1 MVMIRLCGHGS
12 HKHIM
17 KKRDY
22 ILKKRGEE
30 YRYGWKCKKQK
41 GRKKKEADPPEKK
54 KQIKKKKSREEK
66 RRDQSGVKTHGR
78 CKGRG
83 FAVL

>member
-1 MVMIRLCGHGS
+1 
-12 HKHIM
+12 M

-30 YRYGWKCKKQK
+30 YRYERKCKKQK

-54 KQIKKKKSREEK
+54 KEIKKKGSLRSKNAREMQRK
-66 RRDQSGVKTHGR
+66 GV
-78 CKGRG
+78 
-83 FAVL
+83 AVL